1 VSSDPPKEPPLAGT
15 RAAPRIRILHL
26 EDNRG
31 DRLLVRSLF
40 EAEGVDCEFVEAET
54 ESQFT
59 AALEEKAFDL
69 ILSDYA
75 LPSFDG
81 ISALRL
87 ARERRPDIPFLFF
100 SGTMGEELAIET
112 LKAGATDYV
121 LKDRTSRLLPAVR
134 RALEEARDAAER
146 QRAVGALQESEAR
159 FEAVLDSALDAV
171 VMMDA
176 EGRITGWNPQAE
188 TVFGWA
194 RAEALGKPL
203 SDTIIPPRYRQAHVR
218 GLKHFLETGE
228 GPVLHKRLEITAMH
242 RDGREFPVE
251 LAISVSESAGTFNFS
266 AFIRDITE
274 RKGAEEALQASEERY
289 RFLFENNPQPLW
301 VFDEESLKFLAVNEA
316 TCHHYGYSREE
327 FLGMTIRDIR
337 PTEEVPS
344 LLRRIAAEPAE
355 HQESGVLRHRKK
367 DGTLIEAEIT
377 SHPLVFGGRRAQLV
391 LALDVTERRQLE
403 AQLRQSQKME
413 AVGTLAGGVAHDFNN
428 LLTTILGYSGLV
440 LEQLREEDPLRE
452 EIREIQR
459 AGERAA
465 DLTRQ
470 LLAFSRKQ
478 VLAPVVLGLNAI
490 VVDME
495 KMLRRLIGED
505 VDLTAMLAP
514 DLWSVQADPG
524 QIEQVIVN
532 LIVNARDAMKRGGK
546 VTIETRNINLDD
558 SYLRSHG
565 YVRLGEYVCLSV
577 TDTGT
582 GMDPQTRSR
591 IFEPFFTTKAPG
603 KGTGLGLSTVYGIV
617 KQSGGSIEVY
627 SEPGRGTSF
636 KVYLPRAL
644 AAEKPAAPHVRPSP
658 LGGSEIV
665 LLVEDEEAVRR
676 LARLVLEK
684 SGYAVLEAGSAEDAQ
699 SIVASHAG
707 AIDLLLTDSVMPGM
721 SGPDLAR
728 TLRSERPE
736 LRVLFMSGYT
746 DDAIVRHGLLTAS
759 EAFLQKPFT
768 PEGLARKV
776 REVLDS

>member
-1 VSSDPPKEPPLAGT
+1 
-15 RAAPRIRILHL
+15 LHL

-31 DRLLVRSLF
+31 DRLLVRSVF
-40 EAEGVDCEFVEAET
+40 EAEGLDCEFVEVET
-54 ESQFT
+54 REAF
-59 AALEEKAFDL
+59 AGALERDRFDL

-75 LPSFDG
+75 LPAFDG
-81 ISALRL
+81 ISALAI
-87 ARERRPDIPFLFF
+87 AREKHAGVPFVFF

-121 LKDRTSRLLPAVR
+121 LKERITRLVPSVR
-134 RALEEARDAAER
+134 RALAEAQERDKRRAADTALRENEEKFRSMVETTNEWIWARDLEGRLTYSNEAAE
-146 QRAVGALQESEAR
+146 AVSGFRPDELVGKNFLSVVHPDDVPGVQELLERCAR
-159 FEAVLDSALDAV
+159 EKTGFTGYAV
-171 VMMDA
+171 
-176 EGRITGWNPQAE
+176 R
-188 TVFGWA
+188 
-194 RAEALGKPL
+194 
-203 SDTIIPPRYRQAHVR
+203 
-218 GLKHFLETGE
+218 
-228 GPVLHKRLEITAMH
+228 
-242 RDGREFPVE
+242 
-251 LAISVSESAGTFNFS
+251 
-266 AFIRDITE
+266 IRDK
-274 RKGAEEALQASEERY
+274 KGNY
-289 RFLFENNPQPLW
+289 RHIEGN
-301 VFDEESLKFLAVNEA
+301 
-316 TCHHYGYSREE
+316 G
-327 FLGMTIRDIR
+327 
-337 PTEEVPS
+337 VPI
-344 LLRRIAAEPAE
+344 LD
-355 HQESGVLRHRKK
+355 ESGRVSGFRGADR
-367 DGTLIEAEIT
+367 
-377 SHPLVFGGRRAQLV
+377 
-391 LALDVTERRQLE
+391 DVTDRMLLE

-428 LLTTILGYSGLV
+428 LLTTILGYSSLV

-478 VLAPVVLGLNAI
+478 VLAPVVLDLNGI
-490 VVDME
+490 VASME

-505 VDLTAMLAP
+505 VALAAVL
-514 DLWSVQADPG
+514 DSNLWSVRADPG

-532 LIVNARDAMKRGGK
+532 LVVNARDAMPRGGK
-546 VTIETRNINLDD
+546 VTIETRNVDFDD
-558 SYLRSHG
+558 SYIPMHT
-565 YVRLGEYVCLSV
+565 YVQPGEHVCLSV

-591 IFEPFFTTKAPG
+591 IFEPFFTTKSPG

-617 KQSGGSIEVY
+617 KQSGGSIETY

-644 AAEKPAAPHVRPSP
+644 EAEKAVAREARPAP
-658 LGGSEIV
+658 LGGSEMV

-684 SGYAVLEAGSAEDAQ
+684 RGYAVLEAGSAEDAQ
-699 SIVASHAG
+699 SIVAGHAG

-721 SGPDLAR
+721 SGPDLAGN
-728 TLRSERPE
+728 LRSTRPE
-736 LRVLFMSGYT
+736 LKVLFMSGYT